1 MTNQKVCIP
10 NFAVES
16 REYMLEQFH
25 IIAFTHRNFDV
36 SEVGKLHIQSDS
48 QEARLG
54 ALKNE
59 MNLSEL
65 MFLSTCNRVE
75 FLFCTEEAVSESFL
89 MNFFYNL
96 YPDYENEQI
105 QNFVSLG
112 NVYSGLSAVDH
123 ILQVASS
130 IDSMI
135 VGEREI
141 ITQVRNAF
149 EDSRKM
155 NLTGDFIR
163 LVMRH
168 TVETAKKVYTETNI
182 ARRPV
187 SVVALAYHTLRDMN
201 ISLDARIL
209 IIGAG
214 MTNTNMGRFLK
225 KHKFKNFAVFNR
237 TFSKAETLAADLHG
251 IAYPL
256 EALKTYEKGFDII
269 ITCTG
274 SENHV
279 ITPEIYEQLL
289 ANETSRKVV
298 IDIAIPHDLDAKIV
312 AKHNVTHISVD
323 VLQKIS
329 DQNLKERSNEIAH
342 VEEILLESILNFQ
355 HIQKVRSVE
364 LAMREVPKM
373 VKEIRSTAVN
383 EVFKNDLNNLD
394 DESREILEKIIGY
407 MEKKY
412 MSMPMKL
419 AKEIMLK

>member
-1 MTNQKVCIP
+1 
-10 NFAVES
+10 
-16 REYMLEQFH
+16 
-25 IIAFTHRNFDV
+25 
-36 SEVGKLHIQSDS
+36 
-48 QEARLG
+48 
-54 ALKNE
+54 
-59 MNLSEL
+59 
-65 MFLSTCNRVE
+65 
-75 FLFCTEEAVSESFL
+75 
-89 MNFFYNL
+89 
-96 YPDYENEQI
+96 
-105 QNFVSLG
+105 
-112 NVYSGLSAVDH
+112 
-123 ILQVASS
+123 
-130 IDSMI
+130 MI

-201 ISLDARIL
+201 ISLDSRIL

-251 IAYPL
+251 IGYPL
-256 EALKTYEKGFDII
+256 EALKTYAKGFDII
-269 ITCTG
+269 ISCTG

-289 ANETSRKVV
+289 ANETGRKVV

-312 AKHNVTHISVD
+312 EKHNVTHISVD

-364 LAMREVPKM
+364 IAMREVPKM

-383 EVFKNDLNNLD
+383 EVFKNDLSNLD
-394 DESREILEKIIGY
+394 DESREIVEKIIGY

>member
-1 MTNQKVCIP
+1 MQQ
-10 NFAVES
+10 E
-16 REYMLEQFH
+16 
-25 IIAFTHRNFDV
+25 
-36 SEVGKLHIQSDS
+36 KLS
-48 QEARLG
+48 
-54 ALKNE
+54 ALKKT
-59 MNLSEL
+59 MGLSEL

-75 FLFCTEEAVSESFL
+75 YLFCTSQEITAEFL
-89 MNFFYNL
+89 TQFFTQL
-96 YPDYENEQI
+96 YPQYETAQI
-105 QNFVSLG
+105 NDFVDSGSL
-112 NVYSGLSAVDH
+112 YSGIAAVDH

-163 LVMRH
+163 LMMRH
-168 TVETAKKVYTETNI
+168 TVETAKRVYTETSI
-182 ARRPV
+182 ARKPV

-225 KHKFKNFAVFNR
+225 KHGYKNFAVFNR

-251 IAYPL
+251 QAYPL
-256 EALKTYEKGFDII
+256 EALETYDKGFDII
-269 ITCTG
+269 ISCTG
-274 SENHV
+274 SENHI
-279 ITPEIYEQLL
+279 ITPKIYNQLL
-289 ANETSRKVV
+289 QAETSRKVV
-298 IDIAIPHDLDAKIV
+298 IDIAIPHDLDAEIV
-312 AKHNVTHISVD
+312 ANHKVTHISVD
-323 VLQKIS
+323 LLQKIS
-329 DQNLKERSNEIAH
+329 DQNLKERSAEISH
-342 VEEILLESILNFQ
+342 VEEILLESVLNFQ

-364 LAMREVPKM
+364 LAMREVPNM
-373 VKEIRSTAVN
+373 VKEIRATAVN
-383 EVFKNDLNNLD
+383 EVFKNDLLSLD
-394 DESREILEKIIGY
+394 EDAKAVLDKIIGY